1 MLYVSVGL
9 LLYNA
14 LSPRGAS
21 PAHPSGSGRPSLI
34 MTLEGLRTLQNIE
47 EILKANNIEGDAAT
61 AIAKAVGENYKTVA
75 EVEQKAKKL
84 TETQAALDNAN
95 KALDEAKKAA
105 ESADVD
111 GLKAK
116 IAEYEEAA
124 KKRTE
129 ADEEAKKRAAFDE
142 EFGKALGK
150 KAFANSVVKEAV
162 TEKAYTLRKANADM
176 PIADILKIAAPD
188 EAGIWANPQTDPHKM
203 PGADGAAAGVSP
215 ITSLDQLKTMSPDD
229 INKNWADV
237 QKLLAQQ

>member
-1 MLYVSVGL
+1 MAEIRLNKIMRQFNIGLSNLVDFLQGKGVEVDANPNAKVSEEL
-9 LLYNA
+9 M
-14 LSPRGAS
+14 P
-21 PAHPSGSGRPSLI
+21 
-34 MTLEGLRTLQNIE
+34 EIE
-47 EILKANNIEGDAAT
+47 KAFGKD
-61 AIAKAVGENYKTVA
+61 
-75 EVEQKAKKL
+75 L
-84 TETQAALDNAN
+84 
-95 KALDEAKKAA
+95 EAKKAA

-142 EFGKALGK
+142 EFVKALGK
-150 KAFANSVVKEAV
+150 KSFANSVVKEAV

-176 PIADILKIAAPD
+176 PIADILKLAAPD

-203 PGADGAAAGVSP
+203 PGADGAAGGVSP

>member
-1 MLYVSVGL
+1 MGFIAAPVRLGKAEL
-9 LLYNA
+9 N
-14 LSPRGAS
+14 
-21 PAHPSGSGRPSLI
+21 

-84 TETQAALDNAN
+84 TETQAALETAN

-162 TEKAYTLRKANADM
+162 TEKAYTLRKANDDM
-176 PIADILKIAAPD
+176 PIADILKLAAPD
-188 EAGIWANPQTDPHKM
+188 EAGIWANPQADPHKM

>member
-21 PAHPSGSGRPSLI
+21 PAYPSGSGRPSLI

-47 EILKANNIEGDAAT
+47 EILKANGIEGDPAK
-61 AIAKAVGENYKTVA
+61 AIVKAVGENYKTVA

-84 TETQAALDNAN
+84 TETQAALDTAN

-129 ADEEAKKRAAFDE
+129 ADEEAKKRAAFDD